1 MNEDVKRSLPRTAGK
16 LRGIAGARLL
26 APARLLGVLAA
37 VVLLA
42 SDCSSPG
49 STGSA
54 PPSTASSGGPSV
66 SALMVCSTEAQ
77 ADIQEA
83 IGVGLSTPPAST
95 FTDGLFTCDYA
106 YPSGTMVLTVKDLTS
121 QAPTDA
127 YVKDARAGLK
137 SVKDLPGLG
146 QAAFSDNVSTVYVVK
161 DFKVLKVDTSGL
173 PNPFGQPPHSR
184 YTVAVAVAAAIIL
197 CWTGA

>member
-1 MNEDVKRSLPRTAGK
+1 MNEDVKRIP
-16 LRGIAGARLL
+16 
-26 APARLLGVLAA
+26 GVLAA

-42 SDCSSPG
+42 AGCSSPG
-49 STGSA
+49 PASTRPTSV
-54 PPSTASSGGPSV
+54 ASSGGPSV
-66 SALMVCSTEAQ
+66 SALMVCSSGAQ

-95 FTDGLFTCDYA
+95 FDNGLFTCDYA
-106 YPSGTMVLTVKDLTS
+106 YPTGTMVLTVKDLAN
-121 QAPTDA
+121 QADTDA
-127 YVKDARAGLK
+127 YVKNARDGLT

-146 QAAFSDNVSTVYVVK
+146 QAAFSDNASTVYVVK
-161 DFKVLKVDTSGL
+161 DFKILKVDTSGL
-173 PNPFGQPPHSR
+173 PDPFGQPPHTR